1 MSKTRELMRGPGQ
14 LALLAWLSPS
24 FPIGAFAYSH
34 GLETVVSDGDVH
46 DAATLEAWLLDLL
59 RQGSIRT
66 DLILAACAA
75 KALAAGDEDGFRDV
89 SELAIALSP
98 SRERHLETTQQ
109 GRSFADTLNAAW
121 PSAKIDGHLNAS
133 GEIAYPVAFGAALF
147 AHRLKLRSSLA
158 AFALHSCANL
168 VSVVARLGRIGQTD
182 GQKVI
187 ASLVKPAERAAG
199 RAARASIDDL
209 GSAALRSD
217 LASLRH
223 ETLYSRLFRS

>member
-1 MSKTRELMRGPGQ
+1 MSVPGH

-46 DAATLEAWLLDLL
+46 DAATLRDWVLDLL
-59 RQGSIRT
+59 RHGSIRT
-66 DLILAACAA
+66 DLIIAACAA
-75 KALAAGDEDGFRDV
+75 RALGAGDEQGFQET

-109 GRSFADTLNAAW
+109 GRSFMDALSAAW
-121 PSAKIDGHLNAS
+121 PSPKIDELLSHS

-147 AHRLKLRSSLA
+147 AHRLKLRPSLA
-158 AFALHSCANL
+158 AFSLHSCANL
-168 VSVVARLGRIGQTD
+168 VSAVVRLGTVGQTD
-182 GQKVI
+182 GQKII
-187 ASLVKPAERAAG
+187 ASLVKPAEGAAAK
-199 RAARASIDDL
+199 AARATLDDI
-209 GSAALRSD
+209 GSATLRSD

-223 ETLYSRLFRS
+223 EILYSRLFRS